1 MTIDLCRSG
10 NDDETGVVEDSV
22 SPNQDLLYMPKRSHV
37 CLVRRVIPTLA
48 LLLLSLVLPSCS
60 GSSSSSSTSLN
71 QGGGGTTPGNPVG
84 ANLTLISSDPYTV
97 GPGQH
102 ATEVEPHMLANG
114 ATLVA
119 AFQTGRIIPG
129 GATNIGWA
137 TSTDGGKTWT
147 HGFLPGLTTG
157 EGSGPYDAASDPV
170 VAYDAK
176 HGVWMIAS
184 LPLSATLHPP
194 AVVVSRSTDGGMTW
208 QSPISVVPSA
218 PSSDKNWIVCD
229 SWSSSPDYGNCYTE
243 WDDPSNSDEI
253 FMSTSTDGGITWGP
267 ATPTANGAT
276 GIGGQPLVQ
285 PNGNVVVPIET
296 FISQT
301 AANMSAFSSSNGGAT
316 WSAPVTISGIQ
327 FHADA
332 GHIRSGPLPSAIED
346 GAGTIWTVWEDCRFR
361 SGCSTN
367 DLVYSISSDGV
378 NWSAVTRIPIDDVSS
393 SVDHF
398 IPGIGIDPAT
408 SGASAH
414 VALHYYYYPQS
425 NCDASTCEL
434 FVGYIASA
442 NGGSTWSNPTPMT
455 GAMLLSW
462 LPQSQNG
469 LMVGDYIATAFTN
482 GVPHGI
488 FAVAQASSGT
498 TFNEAM
504 YTAQGLTVSP
514 AGYQRSSKGDKVLH
528 SLSDRIEKETPE
540 KGVPPQRRAR
550 RNSK

>member
-1 MTIDLCRSG
+1 
-10 NDDETGVVEDSV
+10 
-22 SPNQDLLYMPKRSHV
+22 MPKHSCV
-37 CLVRRVIPTLA
+37 CLTARVMVSFAVFLQ
-48 LLLLSLVLPSCS
+48 LLLLPSCS
-60 GSSSSSSTSLN
+60 GSSSSSATSLN

-84 ANLTLISSDPYTV
+84 PNLILLSSDPYTV

-114 ATLVA
+114 STLVA
-119 AFQTGRIIPG
+119 AFQTGRIILG

-137 TSTDGGKTWT
+137 TSTDAGKTWT

-194 AVVVSRSTDGGMTW
+194 AVVVSRSTDGGVTW
-208 QSPISVVPSA
+208 QSPVSVVASA

-229 SWSSSPDYGNCYTE
+229 SGSSSPYYGNCYLE

-253 FMSTSTDGGITWGP
+253 FMSTSTDGGITWRS
-267 ATPTANGAT
+267 AIPTASAAT

-296 FISQT
+296 FVSQN
-301 AANMSAFSSSNGGAT
+301 AANISAFSSTDGGAT
-316 WSAPVTISGIQ
+316 WSALVTISAIQ
-327 FHADA
+327 FHAD
-332 GHIRSGPLPSAIED
+332 GGDIRSGPLPSAAVD
-346 GAGTIWTVWEDCRFR
+346 GVGTIWTVWEDCRFR
-361 SGCSTN
+361 PGCSTN
-367 DLVYSISSDGV
+367 DLVYSTSSDGV
-378 NWSAVTRIPIDDVSS
+378 NWSVVTRIPIDDVSS
-393 SVDHF
+393 NVDHF

-414 VALHYYYYPQS
+414 VALHYYYYSQS
-425 NCDASTCEL
+425 NCDAATCQL

-442 NGGSTWSNPTPMT
+442 NGGNTWSNPAPTT
-455 GAMLLSW
+455 GAMLLTW

-469 LMVGDYIATAFTN
+469 LMVGDYIATVFTN
-482 GVPHGI
+482 GIPHGI
-488 FAVAQASSGT
+488 FAVAQANSGT
-498 TFNEAM
+498 TFREAM
-504 YTAQGLTVSP
+504 YTAQGLMVSS
-514 AGYQRSSKGDKVLH
+514 AGYQRSSKGDKALH
-528 SLSDRIEKETPE
+528 SLSDRVEQETPE
-540 KGVPPQRRAR
+540 KGLPPKRRAR
-550 RNSK
+550 RSSK